1 MGEHVARAKT
11 LARESKTNPDTVD
24 VEAVLDLL
32 RNPSVSPTARNQ
44 SLEALQHLAEAG
56 VPIDCAVISILEEL
70 LEHDQQPPAPV
81 LECIGAIAIAHPEE
95 VTRLSDNVV
104 DYLSTD
110 IDSETIAATN
120 CVVELAMIDPSA
132 LMGEVP
138 MLAAL
143 LDAEHQTVHE
153 NAVFALSK
161 IAHANPQR
169 VVPVVSQLVTEIDS
183 RSRAYRADALSAL
196 GAVAAK
202 HPESLE
208 PVLDTVADIAQSN
221 DPVVTGN
228 AIGVLGDAARA
239 NPELVNEHLGVVRAS
254 LSSPDKHVRANA
266 TATIV
271 TIAAR
276 DPSLVRGFIPDIIE
290 VLDDPSPVV
299 RQNACSMIGH
309 VGATIA
315 IPHLKTRKQR
325 DPAAS
330 VQKTAAWALDQL

>member
-1 MGEHVARAKT
+1 MGEHVVRAKA
-11 LARESKTNPDTVD
+11 LARESKAAPETVD
-24 VEAVLDLL
+24 VEEVLDLL
-32 RNPSVSPTARNQ
+32 RNPSVSTTARNQ
-44 SLEALQHLAEAG
+44 SLKALQYLANAG
-56 VPIDCAVISILEEL
+56 VTIDVSVISILEDL

-81 LECIGAIAIAHPEE
+81 LECIGAIATAHPEQ
-95 VTRLSDNVV
+95 VTQLSDKITVH
-104 DYLSTD
+104 LSTD
-110 IDSETIAATN
+110 IDAETTAATN
-120 CVVELAMIDPSA
+120 CVVELALIDQSA

-143 LDAEHQTVHE
+143 LDADNQTVHE

-161 IAHANPQR
+161 VAHANPQR
-169 VVPVVSQLVTEIDS
+169 VVPVVSQLVTEIES
-183 RSRAYRADALSAL
+183 RSPEYRADALSAL
-196 GAVAAK
+196 GAVASK
-202 HPESLE
+202 HPDALE
-208 PVLDTVADIAQSN
+208 PVLDTVAEVAQSN

-228 AIGVLGDAARA
+228 AIGVLGDAAKA
-239 NPELVNEHLGVVRAS
+239 NPEMMSQHLDVVRTS

-266 TATIV
+266 TATLV

-276 DPSLVRGFIPDIIE
+276 DPNLVEGFIPDIIE

-299 RQNACSMIGH
+299 RQHACSMIGH

-330 VQKTAAWALDQL
+330 VRKTAAWALDQL